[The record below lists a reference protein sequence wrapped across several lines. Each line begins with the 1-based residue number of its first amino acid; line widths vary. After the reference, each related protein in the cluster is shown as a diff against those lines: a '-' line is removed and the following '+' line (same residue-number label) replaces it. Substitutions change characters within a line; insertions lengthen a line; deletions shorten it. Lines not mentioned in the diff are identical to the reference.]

1 MLLGRGTGDIP
12 YLLKPAVKVFF
23 ADSAFF
29 SLLNRGFS
37 VASGFALH
45 QDKLNIVLDDG
56 IRFVWLSK
64 EFGTVFNLIGS
75 VGDFVPNDGVKVV
88 EADTPAYDANVGM
101 KGKNQVTPKISSRNA
116 DITNDAHKA
125 ATRDKDTVDVPPD
138 FLQLKEK

>member
-1 MLLGRGTGDIP
+1 
-12 YLLKPAVKVFF
+12 
-23 ADSAFF
+23 
-29 SLLNRGFS
+29 
-37 VASGFALH
+37 LH
-45 QDKLNIVLDDG
+45 QDKLDIVLDDG

-75 VGDFVPNDGVKVV
+75 VGDFVPDDGVKVV